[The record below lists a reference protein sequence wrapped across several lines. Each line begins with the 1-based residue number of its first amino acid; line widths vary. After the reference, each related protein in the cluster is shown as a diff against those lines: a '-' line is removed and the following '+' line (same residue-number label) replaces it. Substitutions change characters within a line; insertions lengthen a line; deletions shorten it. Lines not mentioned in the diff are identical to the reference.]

1 LIRQVILLMLLT
13 RRFGMNLPSCL
24 AAAMR
29 LDRKSSPIS
38 ALHVFDFDGT
48 LVRTPGKEDG
58 AVLLEAAT
66 GQVLRGGGWWGREE
80 SLGQIVLPTPL
91 DRSRVISSVFD
102 ELEEISLRSQTAA
115 AIVMTG
121 RLSKLRPAVLRVLDE
136 AAIAH
141 TREPKSFLLHEAI
154 FTHPGLGLS
163 TIEFKTAL
171 ITKIIEE
178 GPEGLRKIKE
188 LHIWEDRVEH
198 AELFAGTFA
207 AGLRSKMGI
216 TTTVHFVGPETP

>member
-1 LIRQVILLMLLT
+1 MLFT
-13 RRFGMNLPSCL
+13 RRFGMNLPACL
-24 AAAMR
+24 ATAMR
-29 LDRKSSPIS
+29 LDRKAGPIC

-58 AVLLEAAT
+58 AIVLEAAT
-66 GQVLRGGGWWGREE
+66 GQVPRGGGWWGREE

-102 ELEEISLRSQTAA
+102 ELEEISLRSHTAA
-115 AIVMTG
+115 AIVVTG

-141 TREPKSFLLHEAI
+141 TRDSTSFVLHDAV

-171 ITKIIEE
+171 ISKIIEE
-178 GPEGLRKIKE
+178 GPQALRKIQE

-216 TTTVHFVGPETP
+216 TTTVHFVGPGTP